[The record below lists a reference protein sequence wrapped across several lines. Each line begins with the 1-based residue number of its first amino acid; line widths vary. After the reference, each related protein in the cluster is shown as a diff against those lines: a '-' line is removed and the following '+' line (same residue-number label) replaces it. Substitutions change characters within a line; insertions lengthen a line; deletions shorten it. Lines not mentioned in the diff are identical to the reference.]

1 MSKIEITRGLPG
13 SGKST
18 YAKQWVALQP
28 EKRVRANRDAIR
40 FTQGIRE
47 GIGSPA
53 QENLVSVIEKAIV
66 VGAIKEGK
74 DVIIDATH
82 LNPDYIRKWF
92 KLAKSLGVRSVEV
105 VDFDVPVE
113 IAIARDLGR
122 REQGGRYVGAA
133 VIEKLADRAKVGPNG
148 ELPKAPAFR
157 ATEQFNRRPIA
168 EFDPELPSAYIV
180 DTDGTMADHVG
191 VRNPYDTT
199 RYEHDKLHED
209 VARTV
214 WNLEM
219 THHIIGVSG
228 RREKFRQ
235 VTLDWWQNKA
245 RMHPDEFY
253 FRKDDDDRSDDVVKA
268 EIYEEHIR
276 GRYNVIGVFDD
287 RGRVLRMWRAKGFT
301 TFAVGDTDNY
311 NF

>member
-18 YAKQWVALQP
+18 YAKHWVALQP
-28 EKRVRANRDAIR
+28 EKRVRVNRDAIR
-40 FTQGIRE
+40 WTQGIRE
-47 GIGSPA
+47 GIGTKA
-53 QENLVSVIEKAIV
+53 QENMVSVIEKAVV

-82 LNPDYIRKWF
+82 LNPDYIRKWY
-92 KLAKSLGVRSVEV
+92 KLAKIHGVRSVEV
-105 VDFDVPVE
+105 VDFEVPVDV
-113 IAIARDLGR
+113 AIARDIGR

-148 ELPKAPAFR
+148 ELPKAPVFTAN
-157 ATEQFNRRPIA
+157 EDFNRRPIA
-168 EFDPELPSAYIV
+168 EFDPELPNAYIV
-180 DTDGTMADHVG
+180 DTDGTMANHEG

-199 RYEHDKLHED
+199 RYHLDKLNEN
-209 VARTV
+209 VARTI
-214 WNLEM
+214 WSLET
-219 THHIIGVSG
+219 THAIIGVSG
-228 RREKFRQ
+228 RKEAFRET
-235 VTLDWWQNKA
+235 TLNWWRGQA
-245 RMHPDEFY
+245 RIQPDEFY

-268 EIYEEHIR
+268 EIYEDHIR

-311 NF
+311 DF